1 MKQVFEKYL
10 GSDAL
15 LEVYPRNSEKFYVGR
30 VLGMD
35 GEFVL
40 MHILSKYGRDEGF
53 VLFLLEDITSV
64 QADTIYLQKTL
75 CLSGRWSARRDL
87 PSVAGGNLLEFLLNY
102 AREKGLGVSVELRD
116 EEPEDYLGV
125 VEACADGILTLR
137 QVGLYGEDDGVAY
150 VRMDEIGRVDCD
162 DQDINARI
170 YFAAHK

>member
-1 MKQVFEKYL
+1 MKQVFERYL

-15 LEVYPRNSEKFYVGR
+15 LEIYPRDCEKFYVGR
-30 VLGMD
+30 VLGLD
-35 GEFVL
+35 EEFVL

-53 VLFLLEDITSV
+53 ALFSLEDITSV
-64 QADTIYLQKTL
+64 QVDTIYLKKTL
-75 CLSGRWSARRDL
+75 CLSGRWSAQRKL
-87 PSVAGGNLLEFLLNY
+87 PSVTDGNLLEFLLNY
-102 AREKGLGVSVELRD
+102 ARENGLGVSVELRD
-116 EEPEDYLGV
+116 EEPEDYLGI
-125 VEACADGILTLR
+125 VESCTDGILTLR